1 MLREMIMSG
10 FGGQGAL
17 LIGQVLA
24 IAGTVENLNAI
35 WRPTYGPEKRG
46 GTAYCDVILSDEII
60 GSPIVDE
67 PEIVIAMD
75 ERSFRQFEP
84 AIVPGGLM
92 LYNSSLCTSAPG
104 REDIRYLPVP
114 AGELAHQMGAD
125 KAANMVLLG
134 ALLAAEPLVSDQ
146 AVEAGLRE
154 KLGGSKAKLIASN
167 LKAIELGRTCAAKPA
182 Q

>member
-75 ERSFRQFEP
+75 EHSFRQFEP

-125 KAANMVLLG
+125 KAANMVLL
-134 ALLAAEPLVSDQ
+134 
-146 AVEAGLRE
+146 
-154 KLGGSKAKLIASN
+154 
-167 LKAIELGRTCAAKPA
+167 
-182 Q
+182 

>member
-1 MLREMIMSG
+1 M
-10 FGGQGAL
+10 
-17 LIGQVLA
+17 LA

-75 ERSFRQFEP
+75 EHSFRQFEP

-114 AGELAHQMGAD
+114 AGGLAHQMGAD
-125 KAANMVLLG
+125 KSANMVLLG
-134 ALLAAEPLVSDQ
+134 AAAGGGAPGFRPGGGGRAAGKAGRQQGKADRLEPQSHRTWQ
-146 AVEAGLRE
+146 NMCCKTG
-154 KLGGSKAKLIASN
+154 
-167 LKAIELGRTCAAKPA
+167 AIISQRRYF
-182 Q
+182 